1 MFMALIIAI
10 HILTSRRW
18 HWLLHPWKAG
28 LSMLVCMVVIVLT
41 LEILILR
48 HLHWD
53 CLLRGGLLAVSVVA
67 PVFVYIKA
75 LLYTTRQPGKVPAC
89 LSPLIKKKNLLIST
103 QFINYYTLLNS

>member
-1 MFMALIIAI
+1 MVELTQQFLHSFKNFIFASNGIHNLESRTFLPAIAFSMCRFCLNMFMALIIAI
-10 HILTSRRW
+10 HILTSRPW

-53 CLLRGGLLAVSVVA
+53 
-67 PVFVYIKA
+67 
-75 LLYTTRQPGKVPAC
+75 
-89 LSPLIKKKNLLIST
+89 
-103 QFINYYTLLNS
+103 